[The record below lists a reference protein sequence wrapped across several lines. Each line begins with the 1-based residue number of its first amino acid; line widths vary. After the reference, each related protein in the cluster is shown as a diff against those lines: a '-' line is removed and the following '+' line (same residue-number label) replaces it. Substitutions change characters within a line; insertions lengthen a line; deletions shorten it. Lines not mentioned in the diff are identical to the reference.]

1 MVSAYLGSLGK
12 IFQSVKFSF
21 EYACYASCVLCLQRT
36 SYYFCLLTQLLTSSA
51 LFRPMCF
58 LTPMSST
65 PLHTPPL
72 IFFHRCCPP
81 SPVSFSFDA
90 FQACAVWYSL
100 LTEIFPLIS
109 LPSVGWICL
118 CIFLILVSSIF
129 LFDPYPVSA
138 FTALPTLWSCLSY
151 HSLIQF
157 LKLPAE

>member
-36 SYYFCLLTQLLTSSA
+36 SYFYFCLLTQLLTSSA
-51 LFRPMCF
+51 LFHPMCF

-72 IFFHRCCPP
+72 IFFHRRCPP
-81 SPVSFSFDA
+81 SSVSFSLDA

-109 LPSVGWICL
+109 FPSVGWIYL
-118 CIFLILVSSIF
+118 SLYIPHSGVFHISICPISCF
-129 LFDPYPVSA
+129 CFYCPSYIMELFV
-138 FTALPTLWSCLSY
+138 LP
-151 HSLIQF
+151 
-157 LKLPAE
+157 